1 MHHFQFRNYALAS
14 SLFLVT
20 GLAACSTGNESTTT
34 AGSGGS
40 SGSGTGGSTTAGSGG
55 SGAGTGG
62 SVAGTGGTIGGGG
75 MDGGTGVPSVCDGT
89 GTRPLTLTDTKIDN
103 FEGAT
108 LDPGW
113 YSFNDVMPMPDS
125 FKLMIQ
131 AGGAATTA
139 HSGHYAGMGAKTP
152 LMMGY
157 GVGASFNLAIDKTAM
172 IYCVDISVFDG
183 VTFWAKAAKAGSKIA
198 LNYVL
203 PQTNKMKDGGDCPD
217 ASTNCYRHPQ
227 KSVTLTTDWAQ
238 YSVTFAEATGGT
250 AKVTNRIQELVFI
263 SSDADWDF
271 SIDEIQ
277 YYKGTPPVG
286 PTSP

>member
-1 MHHFQFRNYALAS
+1 MHHFQFRTYALAS
-14 SLFLVT
+14 SLFLVM
-20 GLAACSTGNESTTT
+20 GLGACSTGNESTTT
-34 AGSGGS
+34 AGSGGTT
-40 SGSGTGGSTTAGSGG
+40 GSGTGGKTAGSGG
-55 SGAGTGG
+55 SSGTGSG
-62 SVAGTGGTIGGGG
+62 GTIGGGTGGTIGG
-75 MDGGTGVPSVCDGT
+75 MDGGGTGVPSVCDGT

-103 FEGAT
+103 FEGAM

-113 YSFNDVMPMPDS
+113 YSFNDVTPPDS

-152 LMMGY
+152 LMSGY

-203 PQTNKMKDGGDCPD
+203 PETNKMKDGGDCLD
-217 ASTNCYRHPQ
+217 SSTNCYRHPQ
-227 KSVTLTTDWAQ
+227 KSVTLTADWAQ

-250 AKVTNRIQELVFI
+250 AKVGTRIQELVFI

-277 YYKGTPPVG
+277 YYKGTPPAG